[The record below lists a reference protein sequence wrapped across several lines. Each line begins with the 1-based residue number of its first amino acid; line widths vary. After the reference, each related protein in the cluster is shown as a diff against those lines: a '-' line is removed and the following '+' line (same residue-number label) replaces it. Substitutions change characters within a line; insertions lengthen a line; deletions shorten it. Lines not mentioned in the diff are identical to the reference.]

1 MRILFCTGGSE
12 KSENAIRATASLINQ
27 LKADATVLSVGPS
40 HDLIGRMLGAEFRMS
55 EVTVDTDRAVTKNLS
70 KYADNGV
77 KILKEAGINAVVKIA
92 RGEIAD
98 EILRE
103 AETGAY
109 DFIVMAAKG
118 KPGDRH
124 LLGSVTRK
132 VLAKAKIPVY
142 VV

>member
-1 MRILFCTGGSE
+1 MYYTITEVSIRFPFSSSGLALFREDSILAQRPSE
-12 KSENAIRATASLINQ
+12 KNN
-27 LKADATVLSVGPS
+27 
-40 HDLIGRMLGAEFRMS
+40 
-55 EVTVDTDRAVTKNLS
+55 
-70 KYADNGV
+70 
-77 KILKEAGINAVVKIA
+77 
-92 RGEIAD
+92 
-98 EILRE
+98 
-103 AETGAY
+103 Y